1 MRNFGIMVKMMVVAV
16 MMSAFFCS
24 CSVAGGAS
32 YDSYSEAKAT
42 SVETDYSNAGLAGQG
57 SGLKIHVKN
66 IAIEVQTEDNR
77 TEVSCG
83 ETLQINCF
91 EAEGSDTIGLCEWY
105 VSGVKVATGTRF
117 EFAQDRAGVYNVSC
131 IAVDDANN
139 PKLADCVQLSITVR

>member
-1 MRNFGIMVKMMVVAV
+1 MKNFGIMVKMMVVAV

-24 CSVAGGAS
+24 CSVASGAS

-42 SVETDYSNAGLAGQG
+42 SVETDYSGLAGQG
-57 SGLKIHVKN
+57 SGLNIHVAN

-105 VSGVKVATGTRF
+105 VTGVKVAEGTSF